1 MLTDLKS
8 EYTPRVFSEQSFIEI
23 LYPPSQ
29 DFSLQSAYSP
39 YFWSAFCYISQRF
52 VVPDFKL

>member
-1 MLTDLKS
+1 MMLTDLKS

-39 YFWSAFCYISQRF
+39 YF
-52 VVPDFKL
+52 